1 MRDAEFLE
9 FTNAD
14 LRIRLQGMPARV
26 RSAGLWFAKG
36 RMPEVRQQETSP
48 KALRIRRFSAG
59 DFDESTSRGRRLRHL
74 RRPPRA
80 GRLLDELGGFGF
92 RGKGRMEPTTRL
104 ELVTCRLRI
113 DPALRMLL

>member
-1 MRDAEFLE
+1 MRDAELLE

-59 DFDESTSRGRRLRHL
+59 DFGESTSRGRRLRHL
-74 RRPPRA
+74 RRPPRS
-80 GRLLDELGGFGF
+80 GRLLDELAGDC
-92 RGKGRMEPTTRL
+92 RTKQRRTEPTTRL

-113 DPALRMLL
+113 DQALRMLL